1 MSIRN
6 QVAIGLFIEQI
17 RTPLS
22 NISVSHFCFV
32 LILFEI
38 ISLKWMKSLTN
49 SCWLEA
55 SLSPDRIQDSQDLL
69 AMLANHLLS
78 IVRGLKKSKEPVI
91 YNISIRTN

>member
-38 ISLKWMKSLTN
+38 ISLK
-49 SCWLEA
+49 
-55 SLSPDRIQDSQDLL
+55 
-69 AMLANHLLS
+69 
-78 IVRGLKKSKEPVI
+78 
-91 YNISIRTN
+91 